1 VDRERFQELVT
12 RAVNSL
18 PPEFRDKLENID
30 VVVEGWPSQSQLA
43 EAGLRR
49 GEALLGLYEGVPRTM
64 RSRHYGLVPPD
75 KITIF
80 QKPIEAGCRY
90 DAEITEEVKRVV
102 LHEIAHHF
110 GIGDARLRQIERGE
124 EIDKLDGP

>member
-1 VDRERFQELVT
+1 MDRERFQELVT

-30 VVVEGWPSQSQLA
+30 VVVEDWPSQSQLV
-43 EAGLRR
+43 EVGLRR
-49 GEALLGLYEGVPRTM
+49 GEALLGLYEGAPRTM
-64 RSRHYGLVPPD
+64 RSRRYGLVPPD

-102 LHEIAHHF
+102 LHEIAHYF

-124 EIDKLDGP
+124 EIDKLEGP

>member
-1 VDRERFQELVT
+1 MDRERFQELVT

-18 PPEFRDKLENID
+18 PPEFREKLENID
-30 VVVEGWPSQSQLA
+30 VVVEDWPTHYQLA
-43 EAGLRR
+43 EVGLRR
-49 GEALLGLYEGVPRTM
+49 GETLLGLYEGVPLIKRG
-64 RSRHYGLVPPD
+64 RRYGLVPPD

-124 EIDKLDGP
+124 D